1 MFPIQMTFTV
11 STKAELDRL
20 VAATNGASPVSA
32 LAGGNSADPP
42 TEAAVGKSEKAK
54 PAPAEKA
61 KSADTQPTAA
71 AAAAQPSKDNTS
83 TNTLLDYERDV
94 RPRFLALATAPGK
107 GRAAQLKV
115 LELAGCEKKLTEIA
129 DTQEGLE
136 RALAAVAQVEAE

>member
-20 VAATNGASPVSA
+20 VAAVNGASLVST
-32 LAGGNSADPP
+32 LAGGNTAGPP
-42 TEAAVGKSEKAK
+42 TEAAAGKSEKAK

-61 KSADTQPTAA
+61 KPADTPRTAPA
-71 AAAAQPSKDNTS
+71 ADAQPSKGSTS
-83 TNTLLDYERDV
+83 ADKLDYERDV

-129 DTQEGLE
+129 DTQEGLAK
-136 RALAAVAQVEAE
+136 ALAAVAQVEAE